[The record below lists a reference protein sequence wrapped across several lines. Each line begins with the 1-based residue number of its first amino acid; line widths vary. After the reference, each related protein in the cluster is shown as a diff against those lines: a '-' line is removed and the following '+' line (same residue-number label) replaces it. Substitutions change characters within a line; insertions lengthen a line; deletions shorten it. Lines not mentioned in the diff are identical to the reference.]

1 MPRQNKKYKDIPYS
15 DKLIENYLK
24 IIKENPN
31 LSLKQIADKMGCSYA
46 TVKSLKS
53 HLSKTK
59 IVPHAYT
66 PSYPEEKEEEEKE
79 ETIKKLKEENE
90 ELKEQIKTYEDQIK
104 RTNLEII
111 KKITFLEPLLIEEKQ
126 KINELELKI
135 QNTYDYKERL
145 FLTERLSEH
154 KLNYAKLLK
163 ELETLK
169 SFLKSKSNV
178 YAKKFI
184 YGVDNP

>member
-1 MPRQNKKYKDIPYS
+1 MPRQFKKYANIPYS
-15 DKLIENYLK
+15 DNLIDNYLK
-24 IIKENPN
+24 IIKENPR
-31 LSLKQIADKMGCSYA
+31 LTIKEIAKKLNCSYQ
-46 TVKSLKS
+46 TIKNLRS
-53 HLSKTK
+53 HLIKAK
-59 IVPHAYT
+59 IMPHAYT
-66 PSYPEEKEEEEKE
+66 PEEYPEEKEEEN

-90 ELKEQIKTYEDQIK
+90 ELKEQIKTYEEQIK

-111 KKITFLEPLLIEEKQ
+111 KKITFLEPLLNEEEQ

-135 QNTYDYKERL
+135 QNIYDYKERL
-145 FLTERLSEH
+145 FLIERLKEH
-154 KLNYAKLLK
+154 KINYAKLKK
-163 ELETLK
+163 EIEILK

>member
-1 MPRQNKKYKDIPYS
+1 MPRQNKKYKEIPYS
-15 DKLIENYLK
+15 DYFIEKYIK

-31 LSLKQIADKMGCSYA
+31 LSLREIADKMGCSYA

-53 HLSKTK
+53 HLIKAK
-59 IVPHAYT
+59 IMPHSLT
-66 PSYPEEKEEEEKE
+66 PEMYPEKEEEE
-79 ETIKKLKEENE
+79 TIEKLKEENE

-111 KKITFLEPLLIEEKQ
+111 KKITFLEPLLSEEEQ
-126 KINELELKI
+126 KINELESKI

-145 FLTERLSEH
+145 FLTERLREH
-154 KLNYAKLLK
+154 KLNYAKLKK
-163 ELETLK
+163 EIEILK